1 MMYGMEF
8 IYPLLSAVAES
19 VAKITDK
26 LNYKKNKILPGQLL
40 LLLFATMVAG
50 LLIFSIF
57 IRQPAPVVTSMTA
70 GLIVFMIVVSF
81 GQNFFDYV
89 GLRTK
94 NLSLREPISNFQ
106 PILAGFLAYAL
117 FPSERNI
124 KYIVAIVAGTA
135 ILYASNSNRKLKL
148 EFDRGTVYLFI
159 GMVLS
164 AVLASVYKIG
174 LEHVSPFYMLFFRSL
189 GVLLLIKIFM
199 RPRLK
204 GLKNNQIVLG
214 IGAGIMYI
222 IGNLL
227 QLYSI
232 QNLGLNFT
240 IMILALGPAMIYMGS
255 SLVLKEKVLPKQI
268 IASAAL
274 IAIIIWAIYL

>member
-1 MMYGMEF
+1 MEAMTF

-19 VAKITDK
+19 IGKTTDK
-26 LNYKKNKILPGQLL
+26 LNYQKNKILPDR
-40 LLLFATMVAG
+40 LLFLLFVTMVIG
-50 LLIFSIF
+50 LLIFSVF
-57 IRQPAPVVTSMTA
+57 VRQPMPTITLATA
-70 GLIVFMIVVSF
+70 GLIAFMIIVSF

-117 FPSERNI
+117 FPSERNT
-124 KYIVAIVAGTA
+124 KYIIAIIAGTA

-148 EFDRGTVYLFI
+148 AFDKGTAYLFVAV
-159 GMVLS
+159 VLS
-164 AVLASVYKIG
+164 AVLTSVYKVS
-174 LEHVSPFYMLFFRSL
+174 LEHVSPFYLLLFRSA
-189 GVLLLIKIFM
+189 GVLLLVGVFLK
-199 RPRLK
+199 PRLK
-204 GLKNNQIVLG
+204 GIKNDQLVLG
-214 IGAGIMYI
+214 VGAGVMYI
-222 IGNLL
+222 VGNLL

-232 QNLGLNFT
+232 KHLGLNFT
-240 IMILALGPAMIYMGS
+240 IMVLALGPAMIYTGS

-274 IAIIIWAIYL
+274 LAIIIWAIYL